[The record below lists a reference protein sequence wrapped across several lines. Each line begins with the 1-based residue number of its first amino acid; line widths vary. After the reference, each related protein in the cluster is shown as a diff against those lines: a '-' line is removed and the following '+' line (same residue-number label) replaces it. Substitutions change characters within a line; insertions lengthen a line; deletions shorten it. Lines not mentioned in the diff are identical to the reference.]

1 MILIKGNSMLV
12 RETREQ
18 QTKQVKQWWSQ
29 VRHELQLS
37 LRLTS
42 KTAQDLNRVTN
53 IDTHLDN
60 LYNQFNTIENAYYP
74 ESAQRIRKMLLAF
87 MLNLITTLQHVRL
100 QNEDDCK
107 VIFDIAMVDKH
118 MLELYLE
125 EFGLRL

>member
-1 MILIKGNSMLV
+1 MLV

-18 QTKQVKQWWSQ
+18 QTRQVKQWWAQ
-29 VRHELQLS
+29 VRNETHLS

-42 KTAQDLNRVTN
+42 KTDRDLNRISDVDACL
-53 IDTHLDN
+53 DT
-60 LYNQFNTIENAYYP
+60 LYNQFNAVESVHFP

-87 MLNLITTLQHVRL
+87 MLNLITAVQHVRL
-100 QNEDDCK
+100 QNDDDRK